1 MIKNKDYFIGLLFV
15 LIVFQYIFI
24 RYPGSVHS
32 LFMYN
37 IKYYSYNI
45 FENNFYLQNSLSLKT
60 SILYPILRFLNLN
73 LENDFIGFSVHF
85 IFSIFNG
92 YLIFKIIKKHLQ
104 IKDFRNILLICLV
117 LISCD
122 NFFIEANRGSWI
134 ISHTNSPTYFAKTL
148 ILLSIY
154 LLLEKR
160 IIFSFISLTATL
172 SMHIKVGWILIPIFF
187 LFLMLEKKLRKQ
199 IFWLIIPLIL
209 MYFLSSKE
217 SLNETFEIK
226 KFMFDIAVERDGIE
240 GSFKF
245 QPLYKNIALF
255 FSFVLFYYLNKK
267 ENSLKNFNNII
278 LLIASYL
285 YFFNIFYV
293 QFISKFYPDPRVII
307 MGIPRALEIYE
318 TFFWLLVLKNIINSK
333 YENEFKIL
341 SITFLFFFL
350 IFTFKSIL
358 FSVFIIIFSILIYF
372 LFKNDNYKKLNLL
385 LKDNIYIYC
394 FLIIFVASSFSFYKN
409 IKNNFNLHSFKNIKK
424 WTIQYL
430 IRENSDRFDTA
441 LSLKKCDDFLLE
453 DIDVSR
459 KATNYVSNKSN
470 FFGNVH
476 YNYLNYSFLNEH
488 FKREKIKL
496 ELYNNIKER
505 KKISSELIDNLKNY
519 KLTILS
525 KKHNSQLLEYKNK
538 IIFSNGDVLTVFDDK
553 IFEKIKLCQNIT
565 S

>member
-60 SILYPILRFLNLN
+60 SILYPILKFLNLN
-73 LENDFIGFSVHF
+73 LENDFIGFSVHC
-85 IFSIFNG
+85 IFSIFNF
-92 YLIFKIIKKHLQ
+92 YLIFQIIKKHLK
-104 IKDFRNILLICLV
+104 IKDFKNILLICLV

-148 ILLSIY
+148 ILLSVY

-187 LFLMLEKKLRKQ
+187 LFLILEKKSRKQ
-199 IFWLIIPLIL
+199 VFWLIIPLIL
-209 MYFLSSKE
+209 MFFLSNKE
-217 SLNETFEIK
+217 SLNEAFEIK
-226 KFMFDIAVERDGIE
+226 KFMFDIALERDGIE

-255 FSFVLFYYLNKK
+255 FSFFLFYYLNKK
-267 ENSLKNFNNII
+267 EDSLKNFNNII
-278 LLIASYL
+278 LLISSCL

-293 QFISKFYPDPRVII
+293 QLISKFYPDPRIII

-318 TFFWLLVLKNIINSK
+318 TFFWLLVLKNIINNK
-333 YENEFKIL
+333 YDNEFKIL
-341 SITFLFFFL
+341 TILFLFFFL

-372 LFKNDNYKKLNLL
+372 LFKNGNFKKLNLL
-385 LKDNIYIYC
+385 LKDNIYICC
-394 FLIIFVASSFSFYKN
+394 FLVIFAASSFSFYKN

-441 LSLKKCDDFLLE
+441 LSLQKCDDFLLE

-496 ELYNNIKER
+496 ELYNSIKER

-519 KLTILS
+519 KLSILS
-525 KKHNSQLLEYKNK
+525 KKHNPN
-538 IIFSNGDVLTVFDDK
+538 F
-553 IFEKIKLCQNIT
+553 
-565 S
+565 